1 MTKITGK
8 YYTDGNFVNVC
19 TDNTLYTIARNTGD
33 WGCRKV
39 GDKTGFG
46 IFDSEAYKAELE
58 QCTKTGTF
66 ELK

>member
-8 YYTDGNFVNVC
+8 YYTDANFINVC

-39 GDKTGFG
+39 GDKP
-46 IFDSEAYKAELE
+46 DSVCSTAKHIRQSWNNAPK
-58 QCTKTGTF
+58 QAHSH
-66 ELK
+66 